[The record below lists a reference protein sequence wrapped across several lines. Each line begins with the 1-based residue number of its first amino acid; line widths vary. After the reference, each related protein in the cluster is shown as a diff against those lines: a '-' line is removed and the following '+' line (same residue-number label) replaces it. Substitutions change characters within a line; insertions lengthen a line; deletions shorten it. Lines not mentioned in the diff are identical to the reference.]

1 MKKLDNACVAL
12 CVESIDNTSSELENA
27 IYEMSKK
34 ITILIGSNNFRGE
47 AADNAKAYLQDA
59 AMNIV
64 AGSLNVL
71 QELTDAADE
80 MKKIFLDYES
90 DAEGVVSEKRLTTVQ
105 NDLANTYKAGFD
117 DILSEISP
125 ILTKAAN
132 YISTTSLSSKDVKDA
147 YDDGDTHLTKM
158 NENLSTADTDAKK
171 KLDDVLAHL
180 FNLRAM
186 IQSYAGTRNN
196 EGDIDY
202 SKVASLTTY
211 YKEDSK
217 NLDAKRKNDPFSYHA
232 GTVSAW
238 EVEGG
243 IGRKKD
249 LYAYGG
255 NQVFTAGGMVQTH
268 DLSVKTKGEASVAA
282 LYGGF

>member
-47 AADNAKAYLQDA
+47 AAYNAKAYLQDA

-125 ILTKAAN
+125 ILT
-132 YISTTSLSSKDVKDA
+132 
-147 YDDGDTHLTKM
+147 
-158 NENLSTADTDAKK
+158 
-171 KLDDVLAHL
+171 
-180 FNLRAM
+180 
-186 IQSYAGTRNN
+186 
-196 EGDIDY
+196 
-202 SKVASLTTY
+202 
-211 YKEDSK
+211 
-217 NLDAKRKNDPFSYHA
+217 
-232 GTVSAW
+232 
-238 EVEGG
+238 
-243 IGRKKD
+243 
-249 LYAYGG
+249 
-255 NQVFTAGGMVQTH
+255 
-268 DLSVKTKGEASVAA
+268 
-282 LYGGF
+282 